1 MKLPSIRL
9 RATTSDDSLAVELRA
24 IRSLLVETNRL
35 LGDFVRSRTMSEAA
49 AVTAASAE
57 ATELRPPTRSGKL
70 GPSTRAQRGKRGRK
84 RKNVSATLH
93 GEIADVLRQAGEP
106 LTAREI
112 AERVVS
118 RAVYRP
124 PRSGHPVRGGQIS
137 ARVNHPQYRSMF
149 GRDGRR
155 ITLAE

>member
-1 MKLPSIRL
+1 M
-9 RATTSDDSLAVELRA
+9 
-24 IRSLLVETNRL
+24 ETNRL
-35 LGDFVRSRTMSEAA
+35 LGDLVRTQAPSTA
-49 AVTAASAE
+49 AVAAPSPE
-57 ATELRPPTRSGKL
+57 TTEMRPPTSSEKL
-70 GPSTRAQRGKRGRK
+70 GPSTKAKRGKRR
-84 RKNVSATLH
+84 RTRRNSSPTLRS
-93 GEIADVLRQAGEP
+93 EIADVLRQAGEP

-118 RAVYRP
+118 RAACRP
-124 PRSGHPVRGGQIS
+124 PRSAHPVRGGQIS